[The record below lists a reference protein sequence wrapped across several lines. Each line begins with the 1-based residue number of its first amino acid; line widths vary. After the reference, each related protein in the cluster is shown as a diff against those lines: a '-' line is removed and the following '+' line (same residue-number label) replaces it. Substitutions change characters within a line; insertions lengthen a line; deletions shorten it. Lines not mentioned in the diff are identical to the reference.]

1 MNDPVIVQITDLWDV
16 SVEEAEKL
24 VAAIQDAGL
33 DAWRY
38 KVEKHQGFGPPWGQE
53 WVFLWLASTAGAA
66 VINEVVKITIE
77 WMRERFRREE
87 NSIPKRILIVLYE
100 GDEGRVSEVVELE
113 AADAEPVRRL
123 PQEEFERYTQ
133 RKPPK
138 W

>member
-1 MNDPVIVQITDLWDV
+1 M
-16 SVEEAEKL
+16 EEAEKL
-24 VAAIQDAGL
+24 VAAIQDMGL

-38 KVEKHQGFGPPWGQE
+38 RVERQEGFGPPSGQE
-53 WVFLWLASTAGAA
+53 LVWLWFASTAGAA
-66 VINEVVKITIE
+66 VINEVVRITIG

-87 NSIPKRILIVLYE
+87 NSNPKRILIVLYE

-133 RKPPK
+133 TKPPK
-138 W
+138 Y

>member
-1 MNDPVIVQITDLWDV
+1 M
-16 SVEEAEKL
+16 
-24 VAAIQDAGL
+24 
-33 DAWRY
+33 
-38 KVEKHQGFGPPWGQE
+38 
-53 WVFLWLASTAGAA
+53 
-66 VINEVVKITIE
+66 INEVVKITIE

-87 NSIPKRILIVLYE
+87 NSNPKRILIVLYE

-138 W
+138 Q